1 MIEPDWVT
9 EFGASATTAAD
20 ASDVWARM
28 TTDIALTDSQ
38 RDAGAAYCL
47 AVARVAEAERLI
59 SRDGLV
65 IVGVNG
71 QLVKHPATA
80 LVTAYSASVRA
91 LQNALG
97 LNPYAAARNRTMA
110 KAGTDPYDVPE
121 TAADRR
127 RESAQ
132 LDALSKFEDML

>member
-9 EFGASATTAAD
+9 EFGASERTAAD
-20 ASDVWARM
+20 CSAVWQRM
-28 TTDIALTDSQ
+28 IVDIALTESQ

-65 IVGVNG
+65 VAGANG
-71 QLVKHPATA
+71 HLVKHPATT

-91 LQNALG
+91 LQNSLG
-97 LNPYAAARNRTMA
+97 LTPYAAARNATMA
-110 KAGTDPYDVPE
+110 KSGTDPYDPPE
-121 TAADRR
+121 TPEDRR
-127 RESAQ
+127 REAAQ
-132 LDALSKFEDML
+132 LAALKKFEEWV